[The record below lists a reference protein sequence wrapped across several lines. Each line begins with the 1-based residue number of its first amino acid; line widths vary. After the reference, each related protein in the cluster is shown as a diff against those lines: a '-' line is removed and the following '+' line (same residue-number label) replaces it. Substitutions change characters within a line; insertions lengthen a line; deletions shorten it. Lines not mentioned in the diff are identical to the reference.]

1 MAKYVMKYRFEWGG
15 TCLWSAND
23 AAKAEYGYDVDEQK
37 LPISRKLKDLLRYLQ
52 AYHDTMMDMDN
63 TPDDSPWWTEDD
75 GENRNSPTNS
85 SALNRAKTMRSFG
98 VRIND
103 KKCGDLKCGKT
114 ANQCPNLQR
123 IRSAERSGSGW

>member
-63 TPDDSPWWTEDD
+63 APDDSPWWTEEDTVMFRRKTKFAYEQLCTEP
-75 GENRNSPTNS
+75 GEDYEILWRE
-85 SALNRAKTMRSFG
+85 
-98 VRIND
+98 D
-103 KKCGDLKCGKT
+103 K
-114 ANQCPNLQR
+114 
-123 IRSAERSGSGW
+123 